1 MLLREHASEKWFV
14 IPPLLTN
21 VSALPGETWTSE
33 IESLQSFCIL
43 KNDTDLVCYIFK
55 THSPILI
62 ILAGNNY
69 GIFAII
75 SLSNFSCMFAI
86 IFLIWS
92 EITKVKTMHFWRHWS
107 VINMPFTEEDKMLIN
122 NLFDLKGY
130 NGKNLVREFPSKS
143 WNVGLFYQLL
153 QKLWVTGLVDR
164 CSSSSRWCNTRTADN
179 IDLVDELR
187 SHKNGQARDNIFT
200 LYLILRHYCL
210 QIIINIGW

>member
-92 EITKVKTMHFWRHWS
+92 EITKVKTMHFWCHWLF
-107 VINMPFTEEDKMLIN
+107 VNMPFTEEDKILIN
-122 NLFDLKGY
+122 SSNQIRSNQIYFQMQKQCTQQTCNAFRWY
-130 NGKNLVREFPSKS
+130 SKAYS
-143 WNVGLFYQLL
+143 TYSCPVLQFYL
-153 QKLWVTGLVDR
+153 
-164 CSSSSRWCNTRTADN
+164 
-179 IDLVDELR
+179 
-187 SHKNGQARDNIFT
+187 
-200 LYLILRHYCL
+200 
-210 QIIINIGW
+210 